1 MLQVHPNMVRA
12 CCRNGSWWPSIGNT
26 KYGKDAGTFDTNN
39 KDEDQALQCWIYFI
53 CDIYFTY
60 VTEEDADSGYEGC
73 QKEK

>member
-1 MLQVHPNMVRA
+1 MVAGGLQQK
-12 CCRNGSWWPSIGNT
+12 T
-26 KYGKDAGTFDTNN
+26 KNGKDAGTLDTNN
-39 KDEDQALQCWIYFI
+39 KDEDQALQCWIYLI